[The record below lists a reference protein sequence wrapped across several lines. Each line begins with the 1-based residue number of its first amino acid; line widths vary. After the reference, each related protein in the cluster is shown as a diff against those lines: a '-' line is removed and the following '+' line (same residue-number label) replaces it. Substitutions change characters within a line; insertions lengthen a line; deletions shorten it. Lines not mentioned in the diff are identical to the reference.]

1 MRRFEVPITCAVVL
15 TAISLILLS
24 SSALTGGAS
33 FPAERQSGA
42 FFVSVV
48 GPVGASSPGDGVL
61 GPSGTE
67 KEAIEDGIADS
78 LALAIVLF
86 LWPSGGRLLLYP
98 FYNPLRPST
107 IYGSVL
113 ERPD

>member
-15 TAISLILLS
+15 TAISLILLG
-24 SSALTGGAS
+24 SSALSGVAS
-33 FPAERQSGA
+33 FPAERQSES

-48 GPVGASSPGDGVL
+48 GPVGASSPTDGVL
-61 GPSGTE
+61 GPSHTE
-67 KEAIEDGIADS
+67 KEAVEDSIAEP

-86 LWPSGGRLLLYP
+86 LWPSGGRLLLYAL
-98 FYNPLRPST
+98 YDPLRPSA